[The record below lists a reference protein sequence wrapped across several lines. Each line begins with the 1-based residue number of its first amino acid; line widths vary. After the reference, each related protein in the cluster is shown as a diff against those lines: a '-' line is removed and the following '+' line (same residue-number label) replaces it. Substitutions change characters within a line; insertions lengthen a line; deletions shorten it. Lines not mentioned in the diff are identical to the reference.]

1 MTLAGVGAQA
11 LDLIS
16 CLNAPQAAGLVTRGG
31 DDLVALRVKLD
42 FTDFILVAL

>member
-1 MTLAGVGAQA
+1 MALTRIGSQA

-16 CLNAPQAAGLVTRGG
+16 CLSAPQAASLITGSS

-42 FTDFILVAL
+42 FTDFVLVTL